1 MAFME
6 KLGSV
11 AKNIG
16 EMAGDAM
23 EMAKIE
29 AKQIRA
35 DAAYKEALKKIGE
48 YYCEVYRAGGTVA
61 PEIEETVKAAVENY
75 DIVIEQQ
82 RIIGNIH
89 QEKELEKMAEKEA
102 RKEERQAAK
111 EAKKAERQ
119 AAKEAKAAE
128 EAAESA
134 DTEFAEAE
142 IVETEMPA
150 AEIPATEFG
159 ETEMPAAEFAEAE
172 PSEQPQP

>member
-128 EAAESA
+128 AADA
-134 DTEFAEAE
+134 EFAEAE

-150 AEIPATEFG
+150 AEIPAAEFA
-159 ETEMPAAEFAEAE
+159 EAEMPAAEFSEAE
-172 PSEQPQP
+172 PSEQP

>member
-119 AAKEAKAAE
+119 ATKEAKAAE

-134 DTEFAEAE
+134 DAEFAEAE

-150 AEIPATEFG
+150 VEIPAAEFV

-172 PSEQPQP
+172 PSEQP

>member
-1 MAFME
+1 MAFMV

-35 DAAYKEALKKIGE
+35 DAAYKEALKKIGA

-128 EAAESA
+128 EAAAESA
-134 DTEFAEAE
+134 DAEFAEAE
-142 IVETEMPA
+142 IVETEIPA
-150 AEIPATEFG
+150 VEIPATESV

-172 PSEQPQP
+172 PSEQP